1 MAGIMVSAS
10 TGVMG
15 SLLSKLSM
23 LLRNQYK
30 QLKRIRMDIEF
41 LSREL
46 TDMNAAL
53 EMLADTEKLDIQTKV
68 WRLERQARPRR
79 FRGWFAKIANRIR
92 MLRGHYQI
100 AKKIQELRA
109 RVVEQSESRDRYKI
123 VEGAA
128 TSTQVPL
135 DPRVQV
141 LFEDAK
147 RLVGIDGPR
156 DKIIRWLMQED
167 DSHSRPLKVISI
179 VGFGGLGKT
188 TLANQVYNKI
198 KIEFE
203 CTTFITYCPE
213 LDMVVDDIQKLISI
227 IRSQITNKRYLI
239 IVDDIWSIN
248 AWEIIKCIF
257 VENNNACCCQC
268 QGHVYQMQPLNELH
282 SRNLFFKRVFG
293 TVDDNILRK
302 CKGVPLTITSIAS
315 LLANKSM
322 HVETWERIH
331 NSLGS
336 ELDTNPTLEWMRH
349 VLCLSFNDL
358 SHELKT
364 CFAISWE
371 KHSLG
376 LEEVAEN
383 LFNELIN
390 RSMIQPSLNDS
401 GGVWSCRVHDLMLDL
416 IITKCTEQNFI
427 TLIDRKFDMNG
438 TFQVRRISHQ
448 FNNRDMALAV
458 KTMSLSQVRSYKS
471 FPMANCMPSIFKF
484 EVRGF
489 RLKLPK
495 KFGELKHL
503 LTVDVSFVWLYPSN
517 QSSDFTSLSALRH
530 LILPSTQES
539 LVRRNGISRLC
550 NLRTLFHFDIR
561 TNSLECIRDL
571 CELANLRELF
581 LD

>member
-1 MAGIMVSAS
+1 MVSAS

-53 EMLADTEKLDIQTKV
+53 EMLADTEKLDIQT
-68 WRLERQARPRR
+68 
-79 FRGWFAKIANRIR
+79 KIANRIR

-257 VENNNACCCQC
+257 VENNN
-268 QGHVYQMQPLNELH
+268 G
-282 SRNLFFKRVFG
+282 SRVI
-293 TVDDNILRK
+293 TTTK

-349 VLCLSFNDL
+349 V
-358 SHELKT
+358 ELLRKWIAEG
-364 CFAISWE
+364 FIRE